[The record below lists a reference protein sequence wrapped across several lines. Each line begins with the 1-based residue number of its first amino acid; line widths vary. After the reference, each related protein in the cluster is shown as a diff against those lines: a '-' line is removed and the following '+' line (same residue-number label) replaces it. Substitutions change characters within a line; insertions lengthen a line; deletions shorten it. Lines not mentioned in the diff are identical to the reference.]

1 MTYLREDAALIHAY
15 TRADAL
21 ADGSLV
27 AADPQLA
34 REAGIKV
41 PVALTRGAW
50 ARCVTVPA
58 SVPWQDETG
67 RLWDVLWMASLAI
80 RRAPAAARAVAFKV
94 CVDNGDTPDGAAPP
108 EVALVATIGPGD
120 AGEPVLTVMLPGE
133 D

>member
-1 MTYLREDAALIHAY
+1 MTHLFDDATILSPY
-15 TRADAL
+15 SRADAL

-80 RRAPAAARAVAFKV
+80 RRAPAAARAVAFRV
-94 CVDNGDTPDGAAPP
+94 CVDNGAARP